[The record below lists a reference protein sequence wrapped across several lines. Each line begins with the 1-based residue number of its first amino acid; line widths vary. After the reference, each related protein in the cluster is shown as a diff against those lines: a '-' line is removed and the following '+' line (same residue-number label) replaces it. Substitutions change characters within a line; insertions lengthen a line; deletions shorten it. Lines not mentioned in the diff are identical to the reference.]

1 MYVRKEEEQG
11 LWEGKHERERARSA
25 RLQELGDEPLPF
37 GRCFAAAIAL
47 LTISAA
53 AAVAAAAAAVLAQ
66 LKKQLQAEA
75 AAKQRVAD
83 EKAALDRELEQC
95 KDNVMREQQQRVL
108 VEDNALSK
116 QAELDA
122 LRSQFEIARSAKA
135 DLEAK
140 LAVLLSWGAEVGAL
154 VIACMLGARSS
165 GPESSAEGL
174 VLQDDEN
181 TKLLSTNVEIVRRL
195 REQEQ
200 ASQEKAAQE
209 EQARQEQASQEQA
222 SKELAS
228 RIAASRQNSK
238 EDYLDEQ

>member
-1 MYVRKEEEQG
+1 MYVRKEEERD

-25 RLQELGDEPLPF
+25 RLQELDDE
-37 GRCFAAAIAL
+37 
-47 LTISAA
+47 
-53 AAVAAAAAAVLAQ
+53 

-95 KDNVMREQQQRVL
+95 KDNVMREQQQRVIS
-108 VEDNALSK
+108 EDNALSK
-116 QAELDA
+116 QAELDT
-122 LRSQFEIARSAKA
+122 LRYQFETARSARA
-135 DLEAK
+135 ALEAK
-140 LAVLLSWGAEVGAL
+140 LAVLE
-154 VIACMLGARSS
+154 
-165 GPESSAEGL
+165 
-174 VLQDDEN
+174 DEK
-181 TKLLSTNVEIVRRL
+181 TKLLSTNVEIVRQL

-209 EQARQEQASQEQA
+209 EQARQEQASQEEA